1 MSGRSV
7 GYGCQPM
14 AHPMPTTTNEDEVLD
29 QLRAFLVNQ
38 LGEDD
43 APEVDSL
50 KKASLGRSRENWLF
64 DAVWRTGST
73 EVREPL
79 IVRRDPLGGLVESER
94 ATEFAI
100 LRALEACSLPT
111 PKVKWLD
118 ATGEWLGRP
127 SLIMHR
133 ESGESDY
140 YILNGDRP
148 LETRLAVAESLCDL
162 LAAVHLVDWRTLG
175 LGEVLS
181 DPGERASTFE
191 LDRLVETLHDD
202 QLESY
207 PELEFAIVWFREH
220 APRSQATV
228 LVHSDFKAGN
238 VLLDGTDV
246 VALLDWELAHLGDPL
261 EDLGWVTQPLREREH
276 LIPGSWE
283 REQLIERYREATGFE
298 VGDGDLRWWNAF
310 STFKTAVMQ
319 VSGLRSYLEGR
330 SQEPYRPTARVLRT
344 LLEAIE
350 P

>member
-1 MSGRSV
+1 MSDPVS
-7 GYGCQPM
+7 
-14 AHPMPTTTNEDEVLD
+14 TTTTEDEVLVR
-29 QLRAFLVNQ
+29 LRAFLVDQ
-38 LGEDD
+38 LGGDD
-43 APEVDSL
+43 APEVASL
-50 KKASLGRSRENWLF
+50 SKASLGRSRENWLF
-64 DAVWRTGST
+64 DAVWRTG
-73 EVREPL
+73 VREPL

-100 LRALEACSLPT
+100 LRALESSSLPT

-133 ESGESDY
+133 EPGESDY

-148 LETRLAVAESLCDL
+148 LTTRLTVAENLCDL
-162 LAAVHLVDWRTLG
+162 LAAVHLVDWRAAG
-175 LGEVLS
+175 LGEVLL
-181 DPGERASTFE
+181 DPGERASAFE
-191 LDRLVETLHDD
+191 LDRFVETLHAD

-207 PELEFAIVWFREH
+207 PELEFAIVWLRER

-238 VLLDGTDV
+238 VLLDGSDV

-283 REQLIERYREATGFE
+283 REQLIERYRQATGLA
-298 VGDGDLRWWNAF
+298 VGAEDLHWWNAF

-330 SQEPYRPTARVLRT
+330 SQEPYRPTARVLST

-350 P
+350 A